1 MARSGDEASIA
12 SPWLSSTAEVADVNT
27 RLRGDQVHRLPSPHF
42 HCRDAGMPDTSV
54 VVYARACYRVVR
66 IEGEDSPDCYLI
78 LDTAG
83 AELRREPRIDDARAW
98 VDARIPSAA
107 LECEAP
113 PARRL
118 RR

>member
-1 MARSGDEASIA
+1 MAE
-12 SPWLSSTAEVADVNT
+12 LADVNT
-27 RLRGDQVHRLPSPHF
+27 RLHAGPVLRLPSPHF

-54 VVYARACYRVVR
+54 VVYARASYRVVR
-66 IEGEDSPDCYLI
+66 IEGEDSPYLI

-83 AELRREPRIDDARAW
+83 AELRREPCLDDAKAW
-98 VDARIPSAA
+98 IDARVASTGIGQ
-107 LECEAP
+107 EA

>member
-1 MARSGDEASIA
+1 M
-12 SPWLSSTAEVADVNT
+12 AEVADVNT
-27 RLRGDQVHRLPSPHF
+27 RLHDGMARRLPSPHF

-66 IEGEDSPDCYLI
+66 TEGEDSPDRSLI

-83 AELRREPRIDDARAW
+83 AELRREPCLDDAKAW
-98 VDARIPSAA
+98 IDARVASTSI
-107 LECEAP
+107 ECEPVPAP
-113 PARRL
+113 RL